1 MINLMRLS
9 VKMSSR
15 KWSIMKKTIA
25 GLFICCLLFIIAL
38 FATAKVTLTP
48 SGSYHKLHLLGII
61 SVKLAYSGT
70 ADKANFDNYP
80 FSGPIVEFDNK
91 TIATKNSNN
100 TVHWYCLNQAYSQE
114 VMQQKI
120 NIDCQGKS
128 HYFQW
133 SEAFETPVIEQDL
146 LADNILVL
154 SDIHGDI
161 DYLNSILT
169 DMKVVDEQGDWQ
181 WQENQLVITGDSVD
195 KGPADFAV
203 LWRLYQL
210 SQQAKISGGAV
221 HVLIGNHENY
231 QLRGNHSRLHT
242 DLRVK
247 AFAMTENL
255 TASTSAYSQQTIL
268 GKWLRTRPI
277 VIRLGKY
284 LFTHG
289 GLSKTHLKSKYTLL
303 ELNESVWEY
312 YRAAKLSVLNP
323 TEQFSLTLGREGL
336 LWFRGQLRENKNNTP
351 SSKELAN
358 ILKQYGAEILV
369 IGHSAVDTL
378 EAKVDNQVWPVHAE
392 HNSGQVLL
400 IAQGQA
406 KIQTLN
412 TQWYDYDSVKK
423 EARKT
428 KRPLRLFNSSEGDSE
443 LGVIG
448 KMYTSIKELS
458 RRTSL

>member
-1 MINLMRLS
+1 M
-9 VKMSSR
+9 KQSSR
-15 KWSIMKKTIA
+15 KWNIVKKTI
-25 GLFICCLLFIIAL
+25 GGLLIISVLFIVVLVAS
-38 FATAKVTLTP
+38 AKVSLTP
-48 SGSYHKLHLLGII
+48 SGSYYKLYLLGII
-61 SVKLAYSGT
+61 SAKLSYSG
-70 ADKANFDNYP
+70 AAEKAHFDKHP
-80 FSGPIVEFDNK
+80 FAGPIVEFDNEK
-91 TIATKNSNN
+91 IATKYSNN

-114 VMQQKI
+114 VNQKKI
-120 NIDCQGKS
+120 TIDCQGDS
-128 HYFQW
+128 HSFEW
-133 SEAFETPVIEQDL
+133 SETFGTPVIEQDL

-169 DMKVVDEQGDWQ
+169 EMKVVDEKGDWQ

-210 SQQAKISGGAV
+210 SQQATNSGGTV

-247 AFAMTENL
+247 AFAMAENL
-255 TASTSAYSQQTIL
+255 TASTTTYSQQTIL

-289 GLSKTHLKSKYTLL
+289 GLSKTHLKSKYTLS

-312 YRAAKLSVLNP
+312 YRADKLSTLNP

-336 LWFRGQLRENKNNTP
+336 IWFRGQLRENKKNTP
-351 SSKELAN
+351 TSKELAN
-358 ILKQYGAEILV
+358 ILKQYGAEVLV
-369 IGHSAVDTL
+369 IGHSAVDVL
-378 EAKVDNQVWPVHAE
+378 EAKIDNQVWPVHAE
-392 HNSGQVLL
+392 HKSGQVLL
-400 IAQGQA
+400 IEQGQA
-406 KIQTLN
+406 KIQTVN
-412 TQWYDYDSVKK
+412 SQWYDYDSVKK

-428 KRPLRLFNSSEGDSE
+428 KRALRLLNSSEGDSE

>member
-1 MINLMRLS
+1 MNLMRL
-9 VKMSSR
+9 KMKLRSR
-15 KWSIMKKTIA
+15 TQNIVRKTLTSLLI
-25 GLFICCLLFIIAL
+25 LSLLFIVAL
-38 FATAKVTLTP
+38 VATAKVTLTP
-48 SGSYHKLHLLGII
+48 SGSYYKLHLLGII
-61 SVKLAYSGT
+61 SAKLSYSGA
-70 ADKANFDNYP
+70 ADKANFVSHP

-91 TIATKNSNN
+91 ATVTKYSNN
-100 TVHWYCLNQAYSQE
+100 TVHWYCLNQAYRQE
-114 VMQQKI
+114 VIQQKI

-128 HYFQW
+128 HYFEW
-133 SEAFETPVIEQDL
+133 SETFETPVIEQDL

-161 DYLNSILT
+161 DYLNSILAE
-169 DMKVVDEQGDWQ
+169 MKVVDEQGDWQ

-210 SQQAKISGGAV
+210 SQKAKSSGGAV

-255 TASTSAYSQQTIL
+255 TASSSAYSQQTIL
-268 GKWLRTRPI
+268 GKWLRTRPV

-289 GLSKTHLKSKYTLL
+289 GLSKTHLKSKYSLL

-312 YRAAKLSVLNP
+312 YRGAKLSALNP

-336 LWFRGQLRENKNNTP
+336 LWFRGQLRENISNTP
-351 SSKELAN
+351 SSEELAN
-358 ILKQYGAEILV
+358 ILKQYGAEVLV
-369 IGHSAVDTL
+369 IGHSAMDVL

-392 HNSGQVLL
+392 HESGQVLL
-400 IAQGQA
+400 IEQGQA

-412 TQWYDYDSVKK
+412 TQWYDYDYVKK

-428 KRPLRLFNSSEGDSE
+428 KRSLRLLNSSEGDSE

-448 KMYTSIKELS
+448 QMYTSIKELS